1 MISLK
6 DYIKFLSKS
15 VRIFSYFVKS
25 FDCGFQF
32 SFTPDYKK
40 LRVPVLDLPKA

>member
-1 MISLK
+1 MNG
-6 DYIKFLSKS
+6 YIKFLSKS

-25 FDCGFQF
+25 LDCGFQF
-32 SFTPDYKK
+32 SFIAEYKK